1 MYFSRYETINPSS
14 TDKLQSVKGHPE
26 TKLANVHLSMQRRQ
40 YGMFTNH
47 CDVKGCINNSPIYQV
62 LLYFIHMCIRLTLNE
77 NFSTFVTMII
87 VLFIIHWYLHS
98 IFILFVFTYL
108 FMLFSYV
115 IMIIKMC

>member
-1 MYFSRYETINPSS
+1 
-14 TDKLQSVKGHPE
+14 
-26 TKLANVHLSMQRRQ
+26 
-40 YGMFTNH
+40 
-47 CDVKGCINNSPIYQV
+47 
-62 LLYFIHMCIRLTLNE
+62 MCIRLTLNE
-77 NFSTFVTMII
+77 TFSTFVTMII

>member
-1 MYFSRYETINPSS
+1 
-14 TDKLQSVKGHPE
+14 
-26 TKLANVHLSMQRRQ
+26 
-40 YGMFTNH
+40 
-47 CDVKGCINNSPIYQV
+47 
-62 LLYFIHMCIRLTLNE
+62 MCIRLTLNE